1 MIKKINVIEKD
12 IVEGQSGCGL
22 SCAIAL
28 AVRRKFKTN
37 DVQVYVDYEDE
48 DNDKYSTFITV
59 KDKKFIVND
68 PNVYFF
74 IDDFDYGFDVKPI
87 EFYIEETQHWHNL
100 GVQSGRT

>member
-48 DNDKYSTFITV
+48 DNNKYSTFITV

-68 PNVYFF
+68 PNVYSF
-74 IDDFDYGFDVKPI
+74 IDEFDYGLDVEPI
-87 EFYIEETQHWHNL
+87 QFNMEE
-100 GVQSGRT
+100 V